1 MLTFRCQ
8 QAEKLDDLLEKRG
21 IGIDR
26 VLNFDVPDS
35 TLVGLIFVSTLSP
48 TCIAACSQHTLPVVN
63 GSADDAQPTKCCT
76 FKSNTSQIKQCIP
89 TQANIQVQ
97 DMSL

>member
-8 QAEKLDDLLEKRG
+8 QAEKLDDLLKKRG

-35 TLVGLIFVSTLSP
+35 TLVGLILSP
-48 TCIAACSQHTLPVVN
+48 PFLLHVLLHAPNTLC
-63 GSADDAQPTKCCT
+63 QW
-76 FKSNTSQIKQCIP
+76 
-89 TQANIQVQ
+89 
-97 DMSL
+97 